1 MHNSAIDF
9 LILSAPQLFRGLQ
22 QTVVIAAAAIVVST
36 LGGLLFGV
44 LRSLNIPF
52 VSGLLRLYLELVR
65 AVPLLVWL
73 FVFFF
78 GLPIALGLD
87 LSSISCAILVF
98 SLWGITEVGEVARGA
113 IQSLPRGQQE
123 AGLAIG
129 LSTQQLYRYILLP
142 QALRRLIPPTMNVY
156 TRLIKT
162 TSLSVLIGV
171 TEVIKSGQQ
180 IIERTHESL
189 LIYSAL
195 FVLYFLL
202 CFPLS
207 LLARQLESRWS
218 HG

>member
-1 MHNSAIDF
+1 
-9 LILSAPQLFRGLQ
+9 
-22 QTVVIAAAAIVVST
+22 
-36 LGGLLFGV
+36 
-44 LRSLNIPF
+44 
-52 VSGLLRLYLELVR
+52 
-65 AVPLLVWL
+65 
-73 FVFFF
+73 
-78 GLPIALGLD
+78 
-87 LSSISCAILVF
+87 
-98 SLWGITEVGEVARGA
+98 
-113 IQSLPRGQQE
+113 
-123 AGLAIG
+123 LAIG